1 MSEQAVSELK
11 LETLAQA
18 EQYIFEIVVR
28 GLNAQG
34 WKQARSNDTRLADC
48 VWVAAD
54 GCKCAIGHLL
64 VDPPPLGK
72 APQSIQAALAYMP
85 AELERFRASL
95 VTKKGGD
102 YRNYMNYLQSLLML
116 HDSNPT
122 PNSMQLAFQYMAK
135 HRELKWPEGVPTTE

>member
-11 LETLAQA
+11 LETLAQV
-18 EQYIFEIVVR
+18 EQHIFEIVVR

-34 WKQARSNDTRLADC
+34 WRQARSNDPKVADC

-64 VDPPPLGK
+64 VDPPPLGQV
-72 APQSIQAALAYMP
+72 PQSTHAALAYMP
-85 AELERFRASL
+85 AELEQFRASL
-95 VTKKGGD
+95 VTKDGSH
-102 YRNYMNYLQSLLML
+102 YRSYMNYLQSLLML

-122 PNSMQLAFQYMAK
+122 PDSMQLAFQYLAK
-135 HRELKWPEGVPTTE
+135 HRDLKWPEGVPTTE